1 MAKQQ
6 QSAGRVNSGT
16 RAFQVS
22 AAPPK
27 GHNRPPEDSIGANL
41 AEANAA
47 LLRQQAQLLAK
58 LAKAPKAV
66 TGEAAAKAAGAL
78 IREIRDLDGQIEAAR
93 VEQKEPYLS
102 GGRAVD
108 GFFKELAKPLD
119 AGATRL
125 NRAITAWQDKIEA
138 ERRAEAERVAAEQAA
153 EAARLAKLAKRRDAT
168 EETELQAAEAQ
179 LNAEEAQAEAE
190 LPAAD
195 LVRVRDEDGTI
206 TRKTEWVCDG
216 IDRDQLDLEALRPYF
231 TEDSLLKAV
240 RAAIRAEIHE
250 LAGATIVER
259 KSAMVL

>member
-1 MAKQQ
+1 MVTVKQAAAKQQ
-6 QSAGRVNSGT
+6 RKAPL
-16 RAFQVS
+16 
-22 AAPPK
+22 AAPPPR
-27 GHNRPPEDSIGANL
+27 GHNQPPADSIGANL

-108 GFFKELAKPLD
+108 GFFGALKKPLA
-119 AGATRL
+119 AGAERL
-125 NRAITAWQDKIEA
+125 NRVITLWQDRVEEA
-138 ERRAEAERVAAEQAA
+138 KRAEAERKWAEEQREA
-153 EAARLAKLAKRRDAT
+153 ERLAKLAKARSAT
-168 EETELQAAEAQ
+168 EDTKLMAAEAA

-216 IDRDQLDLEALRPYF
+216 IDRDALDLEALRPYF

-259 KSAMVL
+259 KSAVVL

>member
-1 MAKQQ
+1 MVTVKRAAAKQQ
-6 QSAGRVNSGT
+6 RKAPL
-16 RAFQVS
+16 
-22 AAPPK
+22 AAPPPR
-27 GHNRPPEDSIGANL
+27 GHNQPPADSIGANL

-47 LLRQQAQLLAK
+47 LLRLQAQLLAK

-66 TGEAAAKAAGAL
+66 TGEPAAKAAGAL
-78 IREIRDLDGQIEAAR
+78 IREIRDLDAQLEAAR

-108 GFFKELAKPLD
+108 AFFKELAKPLD
-119 AGATRL
+119 AGLTRL
-125 NRAITAWQDKIEA
+125 NRAITAWQDKVE
-138 ERRAEAERVAAEQAA
+138 EEKRRKAEAEAAAAEA
-153 EAARLAKLAKRRDAT
+153 EAARLAKLAKRKDAT
-168 EETELQAAEAQ
+168 EETELQAAEAA

-216 IDRDQLDLEALRPYF
+216 IDRDTLDLEALRPYF

-250 LAGATIVER
+250 IAGATIVER